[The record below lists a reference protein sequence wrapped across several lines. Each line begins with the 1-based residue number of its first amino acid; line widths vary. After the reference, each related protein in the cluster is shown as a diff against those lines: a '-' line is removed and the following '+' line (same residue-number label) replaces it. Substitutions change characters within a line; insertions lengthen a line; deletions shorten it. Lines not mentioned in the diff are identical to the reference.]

1 MSETVLPTSLGSH
14 DDRTNGSYQSR
25 FDSYHSMNSPTPSVI
40 VREGSYPINSPAFA
54 TDACVC
60 SASAFRLVLDLL
72 FDRIRS
78 PDAVKDCSVTIGG
91 L

>member
-1 MSETVLPTSLGSH
+1 
-14 DDRTNGSYQSR
+14 
-25 FDSYHSMNSPTPSVI
+25 MNSPTPSVI
-40 VREGSYPINSPAFA
+40 VREGSYPIRSHAFA